1 MVEILRGLNLY
12 KEYKMGDS
20 VSCVLNDVSLRV
32 NEGEYLAICGASGSG
47 KSTLLNIL
55 GLIDLPTK
63 GKVFWEGRDVSDYPD
78 NRRTCLRNQKI
89 GYVFQSFYLEPHYTS
104 YQNVEMPLIIAGIPK
119 KERKERIEKALETVG
134 LSDRMKNKAG
144 TLSGGEQQRVC
155 IARALVNQPS
165 VILAD
170 EPCGNLD
177 SDNTESVLELFD
189 RLHEEGKTIIMVTHS
204 REDALRAER
213 IISMRDGKIIQ

>member
-1 MVEILRGLNLY
+1 MEILRGLNLY

-20 VSCVLNDVSLRV
+20 VSCVLNDVSLQV

-213 IISMRDGKIIQ
+213 IISMRDGKIVQ

>member
-1 MVEILRGLNLY
+1 MEILRGLNLY